1 MMLTLPPLF
10 PITKSG
16 IIPPRFAPENM
27 FIGLTYRAFIW
38 VFSLKDL
45 AGKSLSCRE
54 DFFHSC
60 RDGSPFL

>member
-1 MMLTLPPLF
+1 MMLTLPPMV

-45 AGKSLSCRE
+45 PGVFKLQR
-54 DFFHSC
+54 
-60 RDGSPFL
+60 